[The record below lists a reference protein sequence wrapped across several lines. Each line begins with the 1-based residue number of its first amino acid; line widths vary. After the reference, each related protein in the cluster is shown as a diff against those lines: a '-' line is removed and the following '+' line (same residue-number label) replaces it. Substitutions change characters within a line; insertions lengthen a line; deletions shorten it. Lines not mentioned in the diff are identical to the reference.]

1 MNNYINIKFKQDSEF
16 KNNSKRKSI
25 SNKKILITV
34 KSQPT
39 YHIPYSKKT
48 VDEIIS
54 KSAPVNKQDIRFII
68 KFASADCPSGPRI
81 DTRS

>member
-1 MNNYINIKFKQDSEF
+1 MNNNINIKFKQDSEF
-16 KNNSKRKSI
+16 KTIQNNSKRKSI

-48 VDEIIS
+48 VDEII
-54 KSAPVNKQDIRFII
+54 PIQRQ
-68 KFASADCPSGPRI
+68 
-81 DTRS
+81 